1 MATIL
6 DSDQLE
12 ADLIKEYAPCVNSST
27 ILALISDYDLTDP
40 NQKIAA
46 KQILDFVRESS
57 AEDERDL
64 NSNEG
69 GSNHFFFEYPASA
82 TDDSVGRASSQEWNY
97 QNDDSSSH
105 SSASVNDVI
114 KSPTLSEGENKK
126 SHSEILYKSYQ
137 DTLFGLNE
145 REKETT
151 LLAMFPTLK
160 AYDIVHTLQKSK
172 GNIELAID
180 DLMTQS
186 FLEETGIRSR
196 GIDGF
201 VGNDIGRVPRLR
213 KSKKGKK
220 KEILSEVSDDTLLVP
235 QSEIKGS
242 WDIGCENI
250 NFLTERLNMSK
261 SQIAS
266 IYHETGASLSK
277 TISHIVK
284 THMEKAGPK
293 VKDDFTIDTKVL
305 ELHHDYPSVSI
316 SQIKTICEMT
326 RHNPSYAHHVLHALN
341 SDNREQNSSG
351 VQITIC
357 HPPLNL
363 APDKKTAIS
372 LLKSKNI
379 PLEVARK
386 SQVLSVVEEKTA
398 QLHEARNAAFRKA
411 TAAYRRS
418 KSDRLMAAVA
428 TYYAEEGHTYN
439 SQAISAQ
446 SAAADLIAASQSSR
460 NHVDL
465 HGLRVQ
471 DAVRIA
477 RERVTTWWH
486 ELSEEIRLGNDAGRN
501 LNYPFSSTTASCYRL
516 VTGSGLHSRDGV
528 SKIKPAV
535 TKMLSREGWKFESGT
550 GTVVVTGLSQSP
562 SKNQTH

>member
-6 DSDQLE
+6 DGDQLE
-12 ADLIKEYAPCVNSST
+12 ADLIKEYAPYVNSST

-40 NQKIAA
+40 DQKITA

-57 AEDERDL
+57 AEDESDL
-64 NSNEG
+64 NSHEG
-69 GSNHFFFEYPASA
+69 SSNQYSSEYPASA
-82 TDDSVGRASSQEWNY
+82 TDDSIGRGSSQEWNF
-97 QNDDSSSH
+97 QIDDSSSH
-105 SSASVNDVI
+105 SSASVNDEF
-114 KSPTLSEGENKK
+114 KSLSLSESENKK
-126 SHSEILYKSYQ
+126 MPSEILYRSYQ
-137 DTLFGLNE
+137 NTLSGLNE
-145 REKETT
+145 REKEKT

-160 AYDIVHTLQKSK
+160 AYDIMHTLQKYK
-172 GNIELAID
+172 GDVELAID
-180 DLMTQS
+180 DFMTQS

-196 GIDGF
+196 SIDGF
-201 VGNDIGRVPRLR
+201 VGNGVVRVPRLKKTR
-213 KSKKGKK
+213 KGKK
-220 KEILSEVSDDTLLVP
+220 KGNLPEVSDDKFLVP

-250 NFLTERLNMSK
+250 NFLSERLNMSK
-261 SQIAS
+261 PQIAS
-266 IYHETGASLSK
+266 IYHEMGASLSK
-277 TISHIVK
+277 TVSFIVK
-284 THMEKAGPK
+284 THMEEAGTK
-293 VKDDFTIDTKVL
+293 VKDNFTIDTKAL
-305 ELHHDYPSVSI
+305 ELHHDYPSVPI
-316 SQIKTICEMT
+316 SQIKTICKMT
-326 RHNPSYAHHVLHALN
+326 QHNPIYAHHLLHALT
-341 SDNREQNSSG
+341 SDNREQNPSG

-363 APDKKTAIS
+363 APDKKTAMC
-372 LLKSKNI
+372 LLKTKNI
-379 PLEVARK
+379 PLETALK
-386 SQVLSVVEEKTA
+386 PQVLSVAEEEAA
-398 QLHEARNAAFRKA
+398 QFREARNDAFRKA

-439 SQAISAQ
+439 SHAIRAQ

-486 ELSEEIRLGNDAGRN
+486 ELSEEIRLGNDAWRN

-516 VTGSGLHSRDGV
+516 VTGSGLHSRDGI
-528 SKIKPAV
+528 SKIRPAV
-535 TKMLSREGWKFESGT
+535 AKMLSREGWKFESST
-550 GTVVVTGLSQSP
+550 GTIVVTGLSQSP
-562 SKNQTH
+562 LKTQAH